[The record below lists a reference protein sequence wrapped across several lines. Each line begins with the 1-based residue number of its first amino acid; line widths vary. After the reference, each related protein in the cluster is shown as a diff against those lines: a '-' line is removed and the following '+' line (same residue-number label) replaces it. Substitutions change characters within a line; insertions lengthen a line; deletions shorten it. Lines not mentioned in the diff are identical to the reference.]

1 MHREAR
7 GSTSVFNLE
16 PFDGIKCSFPRSGGM
31 EILGWL
37 WQLGAPAPA
46 TGNLS
51 WPAAPAPL
59 SGGPSAAGSE
69 GHNLSLATG
78 ATRARTHCGHRCL
91 LDSGAPTASLGF
103 IGFFFPPSFLFF
115 SLYSFR
121 SVSLSSLPHFSLL
134 FLFPV
139 RTFSPITPG
148 HLSHL
153 HFSFSLSSL
162 LSPPSPPGAAP
173 ARQGGLCPA
182 PRSSPEGP
190 RRAQLCHVPRGPPS
204 LPPSSGARSAA
215 EPPPPFEVRAEG
227 RGGQRR
233 GGGSGAGG
241 SGGGGTGRA
250 RPSGPTAALRLSAAG
265 APGAPSRPPPLPSGM
280 F

>member
-1 MHREAR
+1 MASNVLSPDQGGWKFWAGC
-7 GSTSVFNLE
+7 GSSE
-16 PFDGIKCSFPRSGGM
+16 PRLQPPGTFPGPR
-31 EILGWL
+31 LRPRCP
-37 WQLGAPAPA
+37 GALLRQGPRA
-46 TGNLS
+46 TTCP
-51 WPAAPAPL
+51 WPQGPPGPGHTAGTAACWTQELRLHPWVL
-59 SGGPSAAGSE
+59 
-69 GHNLSLATG
+69 LA
-78 ATRARTHCGHRCL
+78 
-91 LDSGAPTASLGF
+91 
-103 IGFFFPPSFLFF
+103 FFSPFPPSFLFF